1 MTKIS
6 ARVFRAH
13 EIFTEFFVPWLR
25 GESSAVDSHT
35 DSINLKK
42 RSAVYVIVLL
52 CLLAYFNTLGNG
64 FLNYDD
70 YDERILKNPFL
81 VNPWQWSH
89 IVTAFTQATAGY
101 YDPVYVL
108 SYVIDHQLWGFNPA
122 GFHLGNVL
130 LHAVNSVL
138 VFQLLLRLTGRF
150 SLSFLAAALFAIH
163 PIHVESV
170 SWATSRKDTLS
181 LLLALGS
188 ILVYFSGVAGGLKK
202 YTACAAG
209 SIALLLLGMMTK
221 PTVVVAPF
229 IIFLTELFLR
239 DRPLEWKR
247 TLAYQSVAS
256 VALAVYVF
264 LTLPMTLG
272 IAVKPEIQFSPVA
285 NAMLFFDLYRYFLKL
300 IVFPFNLSAFY
311 LIAAAQEFSGLM
323 AASALAVL
331 LGVAGWFLYEIVRAI
346 KISKETV
353 YQRPALWGAGV
364 FLVGL
369 LPFTNVLPRT
379 IYLADRY
386 EYLAS
391 IGFCLAVS
399 AGLMAIPARAVRV
412 FAMTLLLVAYSALS
426 MQRIPVWKDSPALWA
441 DVDQKRNIPAAEHH
455 RIMGGAHA
463 FEGEWQKALAEYE
476 KAGVDSIPDPQ
487 ELLKV
492 ANIYATVGNIGQAE
506 SVIQKTLLKYP
517 DYLPAMDRLIILQL
531 VGKKY
536 EEASE
541 TLKGFQEKFTATENT
556 LFRNLIRY
564 DQKGQLQEATE
575 VYRELQNSIGSR
587 TRNVSRQDH
596 SRRHSGA

>member
-1 MTKIS
+1 M
-6 ARVFRAH
+6 
-13 EIFTEFFVPWLR
+13 
-25 GESSAVDSHT
+25 
-35 DSINLKK
+35 NLKK

-81 VNPWQWSH
+81 TSSWQWSH

-122 GFHLGNVL
+122 GFHFDNLL
-130 LHAVNSVL
+130 LHAVNSIF

-188 ILVYFSGVAGGLKK
+188 IRVYFSGVAGGLKK
-202 YTACAAG
+202 YAACAAG

-221 PTVVVAPF
+221 PTVVVAPLV
-229 IIFLTELFLR
+229 IFLTELFLR

-247 TLAYQSVAS
+247 TLAYQTAAW
-256 VALAVYVF
+256 VALAGYVV

-285 NAMLFFDLYRYFLKL
+285 HAMLFFDLYRYFLKL
-300 IVFPFNLSAFY
+300 ILFPLNLSAFY
-311 LIAAAQEFSGLM
+311 LIAVAQEFSGPEVV
-323 AASALAVL
+323 AALTVLA
-331 LGVAGWFLYEIVRAI
+331 GVAGWLFYEVLRAI
-346 KISKETV
+346 KTSQKAV
-353 YQRPALWGAGV
+353 RQRPALWGAGV

-391 IGFCLAVS
+391 IGFCAVVA
-399 AGLMAIPARAVRV
+399 AGLLALPARAVRV
-412 FAMTLLLVAYSALS
+412 SAIALLVVIYSALS
-426 MQRIPVWKDSPALWA
+426 MHRIPVWKNSPTLWA
-441 DVDQKRNIPAAEHH
+441 DVDQKRKILAADHH
-455 RIMGGAHA
+455 RIMGGAYA

-476 KAGVDSIPDPQ
+476 KAGMDSIRDPR

-492 ANIYATVGNIGQAE
+492 ANIYTTVGNIGEAE

-517 DYLPAMDRLIILQL
+517 DYFPAMARLVILQL
-531 VGKKY
+531 AEKKY
-536 EEASE
+536 EKASE
-541 TLKGFQEKFTATENT
+541 TLEGFQGKFTATENT

-564 DQKGQLQEATE
+564 DQKGQLPEAAR

-587 TRNVSRQDH
+587 TRDVSRQDH